1 MFKKLTVALVTLAL
15 MVGLTLPAYADVKIT
30 GSLGFRLNSYNLTNP
45 PGLDKADFEGRLWLT
60 LSGNVNDFIT
70 YRADVY
76 IGYTDLASWQSPSVS
91 TTPTTVNNWED
102 TDGDGK
108 PDTVTQ
114 TTVLSG
120 VSLGTSNLLR
130 LNRAFITA
138 DLASKGLPI
147 KIEGGYLNIGTYGV
161 LTCYSDSFN
170 IGNVPGINIISSA
183 LFPGLTTFLLLSPDV
198 STTSDNQKAIALGG
212 NLDGAWGRL
221 TGIVW
226 TRDDATTMGYRIS
239 GRWNVVPNLLTLY
252 GLYGQRAGDTEA
264 KYQVVGI
271 NLPGVKTD
279 TGWDPYL
286 EYDVYNKAIGF
297 YVSKT
302 LAPGMSTSIYLIQD
316 TSTKDLKLTPY
327 LSFSF

>member
-76 IGYTDLASWQSPSVS
+76 IGYTDLVLWQSPSI
-91 TTPTTVNNWED
+91 
-102 TDGDGK
+102 
-108 PDTVTQ
+108 
-114 TTVLSG
+114 
-120 VSLGTSNLLR
+120 R

-147 KIEGGYLNIGTYGV
+147 KIEGGYLSIGTYGV
-161 LTCYSDSFN
+161 LTCYSDSFD

-198 STTSDNQKAIALGG
+198 STASDNQKAIALGG

-316 TSTKDLKLTPY
+316 TSTNTKDLKLTPY

>member
-76 IGYTDLASWQSPSVS
+76 IGYTDLVLWQSPS
-91 TTPTTVNNWED
+91 TG
-102 TDGDGK
+102 GDA
-108 PDTVTQ
+108 
-114 TTVLSG
+114 S
-120 VSLGTSNLLR
+120 SLR

>member
-1 MFKKLTVALVTLAL
+1 MFKKLTVALVMLVL
-15 MVGLTLPAYADVKIT
+15 MVGLTLPAYADVNIT
-30 GSLGFRLNSYNLTNP
+30 GSLAFRLNGYNLSNP

-60 LSGNVNDFIT
+60 LRGKVNDFIT
-70 YRADVY
+70 YRTDVY
-76 IGYTDLASWQSPSVS
+76 IGYTDLILWQSPSTGEAS
-91 TTPTTVNNWED
+91 
-102 TDGDGK
+102 
-108 PDTVTQ
+108 
-114 TTVLSG
+114 S
-120 VSLGTSNLLR
+120 LR

-138 DLASKGLPI
+138 DLASRGLPI
-147 KIEGGYLNIGTYGV
+147 KVEGGYLNIATYGV
-161 LTCYSDSFN
+161 LTCYGDSFN
-170 IGNVPGINIISSA
+170 IGNVPGINITSSA

-198 STTSDNQKAIALGG
+198 ATTTNNQKAIALGG
-212 NLDGAWGRL
+212 NLEGAWGRL

-226 TRDDATTMGYRIS
+226 TRDDATSMGYRIS

-286 EYDVYNKAIGF
+286 EYDVYNKALGF
-297 YVSKT
+297 FVSKT
-302 LAPGMSTSIYLIQD
+302 LAPGMSTSISLVQD
-316 TSTKDLKLTPY
+316 TSTKDLKLTPT

>member
-1 MFKKLTVALVTLAL
+1 MFKKLTVALVMLAL

-30 GSLGFRLNSYNLTNP
+30 GSLGFRLNGYNLSNP

-76 IGYTDLASWQSPSVS
+76 IGYTDLVLWQDPAAAGNPSS
-91 TTPTTVNNWED
+91 
-102 TDGDGK
+102 
-108 PDTVTQ
+108 
-114 TTVLSG
+114 
-120 VSLGTSNLLR
+120 LR
-130 LNRAFITA
+130 LNRAFVTA

-147 KIEGGYLNIGTYGV
+147 KVEGGYLNIGTYGV

-212 NLDGAWGRL
+212 NLEGAWGRL

-239 GRWNVVPNLLTLY
+239 GKWNVVPNLLTLY
-252 GLYGQRAGDTEA
+252 GLYGQRAGDTQA

-297 YVSKT
+297 YVGKT
-302 LAPGMSTSIYLIQD
+302 LAPGMSTSIYLVQD